1 MYSTSNNVTIS
12 GVESGITTTLNAAIT
27 GTGTGASNDITIN
40 ANSEFVVDTGGTN
53 ITIKIDDE
61 IIRGTVQS
69 STVIRPTS
77 RGVDGTTAATH
88 SNSATVELYQLNGIP
103 LDQINKTHTAINN
116 VLIDSYTVSTS
127 TNANATSNQGGSAV
141 VATENA
147 MMDGGQTLLPVV
159 QFPDTSITSSIRTT
173 SATSPNGSETSF
185 NLQGTS
191 FAKSITLGEN
201 FFFEKPRMIT
211 SSINETNELSGS
223 KSFFLDVRLGTSNR
237 NLSPMVDL
245 DRKSIVAFTNR
256 LNKIES
262 ASDLGATALQG
273 DYVSSDQPSGD
284 SNEAIYITRRSAL
297 ETPATGLKVILDA
310 RRFASAQIKVMFKI
324 LRSDD
329 SSDFDEIGYQF
340 FNTTGTTDTVVNASL
355 SQDDFKEYQYT
366 ANNLDEFI
374 AFSIKIVMQGTNTSE
389 PPLIKDLRAIALA
402 T

>member
-1 MYSTSNNVTIS
+1 M
-12 GVESGITTTLNAAIT
+12 
-27 GTGTGASNDITIN
+27 
-40 ANSEFVVDTGGTN
+40 
-53 ITIKIDDE
+53 
-61 IIRGTVQS
+61 
-69 STVIRPTS
+69 
-77 RGVDGTTAATH
+77 
-88 SNSATVELYQLNGIP
+88 NGIP
-103 LDQINKTHTAINN
+103 LTQVNKTHTALAN
-116 VLIDSYTVSTS
+116 VRIDSYTVATS
-127 TNANATSNQGGSAV
+127 TAATSSSNQGGNSV

-159 QFPDTSITSSIRTT
+159 QYPDTTITSSIRST

-191 FAKSITLGEN
+191 FAKSVTLGET
-201 FFFEKPRMIT
+201 FFFDKPRMVA
-211 SSINETNELSGS
+211 SSINETNELNGS

-340 FNTTGTTDTVVNASL
+340 FNTTGTSDTVVNASL
-355 SQDDFKEYQYT
+355 SQDDFKAVSYT
-366 ANNLDEFI
+366 HLTLPTI
-374 AFSIKIVMQGTNTSE
+374 CSV
-389 PPLIKDLRAIALA
+389 
-402 T
+402 